1 MKKFILSAFVLLSF
15 GFYVVW
21 LNNNNSSIDLS
32 VPVSTD
38 SFGGTKNNINLSSN
52 SSKILNK
59 NNPQTTTSNSNQ
71 NNIPLPAISTT
82 TPPTVTTKKN
92 GIYNDGEYT
101 GDSIFAY
108 NDYIQV
114 KVIISSGLLTDI
126 QFVQYPQSGRS
137 GRISS
142 FSLPTLKQEAI
153 KAQSANINAVSG
165 ASYTS
170 PAFIQSLS
178 SALVQAKA

>member
-1 MKKFILSAFVLLSF
+1 MKKFVLSAFVLLSF
-15 GFYVVW
+15 GFYVIW
-21 LNNNNSSIDLS
+21 LNNSNSSIDLS
-32 VPVSTD
+32 VPVATD
-38 SFGGTKNNINLSSN
+38 SFGGTKNTFNLSSN
-52 SSKILNK
+52 SS
-59 NNPQTTTSNSNQ
+59 NNSNQQTTPSNSNQ
-71 NNIPLPAISTT
+71 NEIPLSTT
-82 TPPTVTTKKN
+82 FITTSIPVTQKN
-92 GIYNDGEYT
+92 GTYNDGEYI

-108 NDYIQV
+108 SDYIQV
-114 KVIISSGLLTDI
+114 KVIISRGILTDI
-126 QFVQYPQSGRS
+126 QFVQYPKSGRS